1 MPLINIVFNEKGF
14 LMNKWSTSHLIA
26 MGAICFIIGIIVGML
41 FLGPNWFISQDC
53 THYPFLLLDPK
64 LYVACKT
71 P

>member
-1 MPLINIVFNEKGF
+1 
-14 LMNKWSTSHLIA
+14 MNKWSTSHLIA

-41 FLGPNWFISQDC
+41 FLGPNWFVSQDC